1 MKQLI
6 RLFVFLTLGFTL
18 LAQEPDDSPVIVP
31 GNKPVET
38 NNTDIGFFC
47 KDEPFVCNLS
57 FDIRKLFKEKYIDE
71 YRNAKLSYR
80 LNDSVDLEKTI
91 RLKARG
97 ITRKRLCQLPPL
109 KINLKK
115 AEIQAGELKGIKKLK
130 LVTCCKY
137 SRTFEQYVLKEYIAY
152 KLYNLL
158 TDCSFRVR
166 LIQIRYVDT
175 GRKKPKEYISYG
187 FAIEDVDVLAERN
200 DAIKIKIN
208 TLNQSCIDKVSMNRV
223 ALFQFMIGNTD
234 WSVPGQ
240 HNVKLLK
247 LNDHLKVTPFVV
259 PYDFDYS
266 GFVNTYYAVPLEI
279 FMIENVRERLFR
291 GICSTPE
298 EYETTIQLF
307 LDKKESIYQ
316 TILEF
321 EYFEDQT
328 RNEVLTYIDEFYRII
343 ESEDLISCNIINL
356 CKKY

>member
-18 LAQEPDDSPVIVP
+18 WAQEPDDSPVIVP
-31 GNKPVET
+31 GNKPLE
-38 NNTDIGFFC
+38 NNSTDIDFFC
-47 KDEPFVCNLS
+47 KDKPFICDLS
-57 FDIRKLFKEKYIDE
+57 FDIKKLFKEKYINE
-71 YRNAKLSYR
+71 YHDAKLSYR
-80 LNDSVDLEKTI
+80 LNDSINLEKAI

-97 ITRKRLCQLPPL
+97 LTRKQLCYVPPL
-109 KINLKK
+109 TINLKK
-115 AEIQAGELKGIKKLK
+115 AEIQSGELKGIKKLK

-137 SRTFEQYVLKEYIAY
+137 SRTYEQYVLKEYLTY

-166 LIQIRYVDT
+166 LIQIRYIDI
-175 GRKKPKEYISYG
+175 GKKTPKEYISYG

-200 DAIKIKIN
+200 NAIKIKIN
-208 TLNQSCIDKVSMNRV
+208 TLNQNCIDKASMNRF

-234 WSVPGQ
+234 WSVTGR
-240 HNVKLLK
+240 HNLKLVK
-247 LNDHLKVTPFVV
+247 LNDPLKLTPFVV

-266 GFVNTYYAVPLEI
+266 GFVNTHYSIPAEKL
-279 FMIENVRERLFR
+279 MLENVRERLFQ
-291 GICSTPE
+291 GICCTCE
-298 EYETTIQLF
+298 EFETTIQEF

-321 EYFEDQT
+321 EYFEDRT
-328 RNEVLTYIDEFYRII
+328 REDILVYIDEFFSII
-343 ESEDLISCNIINL
+343 ESDDLISQNIFSS

>member
-1 MKQLI
+1 G
-6 RLFVFLTLGFTL
+6 LFVFLTLGFTL
-18 LAQEPDDSPVIVP
+18 WAQESDDSPVIVP
-31 GNKPVET
+31 GNKPLDD
-38 NNTDIGFFC
+38 NSTDIGFFC
-47 KDEPFVCNLS
+47 KDEPFVCDLS
-57 FDIRKLFKEKYIDE
+57 FDIKKLFKEKYIDE
-71 YRNAKLSYR
+71 YHNAKLSYR

-115 AEIQAGELKGIKKLK
+115 AEIQSGELKGIKKLK

-137 SRTFEQYVLKEYIAY
+137 SRTFEQYVLKEYMTY

-166 LIQIRYVDT
+166 LIQIRYVDI
-175 GRKKPKEYISYG
+175 GRKKPKEYTSYG
-187 FAIEDVDVLAERN
+187 FAIEDVDVMAERN
-200 DAIKIKIN
+200 NSIKIRIN
-208 TLNQSCIDKVSMNRV
+208 TLNQNCIDKASMNRF

-247 LNDHLKVTPFVV
+247 LNDPLKVTPFVV

-266 GFVNTYYAVPLEI
+266 GFVNTHYSVPAEV
-279 FMIENVRERLFR
+279 FMLDNVRERLFR
-291 GICSTPE
+291 GICCTPE
-298 EYETTIQLF
+298 EYEATIQEF

-321 EYFEDQT
+321 EYFKEWT
-328 RNEVLTYIDEFYRII
+328 RNEVLAYIDGFFRII
-343 ESEDLISCNIINL
+343 ESDDLISQNIVDL

>member
-1 MKQLI
+1 MKQLPG
-6 RLFVFLTLGFTL
+6 LFVFLTLGFTL
-18 LAQEPDDSPVIVP
+18 WAQEPDNSPVIVP
-31 GNKPVET
+31 GNKPLDD
-38 NNTDIGFFC
+38 NSTDIGFFC

-115 AEIQAGELKGIKKLK
+115 AEIHAGELKGIKKLK

-137 SRTFEQYVLKEYIAY
+137 SRTFEQYVLKEYMTY

-166 LIQIRYVDT
+166 LIQICYVDI
-175 GRKKPKEYISYG
+175 GRKKPKEYTSYG
-187 FAIEDVDVLAERN
+187 FAIEDVNVLAERN
-200 DAIKIKIN
+200 NAIRIKIN
-208 TLNQSCIDKVSMNRV
+208 TLNQNCIDKVSMNRV

-247 LNDHLKVTPFVV
+247 LNDPLKVTPFVV

-266 GFVNTYYAVPLEI
+266 GFVNTHYSVPAEI
-279 FMIENVRERLFR
+279 FMIDNVRERLFR
-291 GICSTPE
+291 GIYCIPE
-298 EYETTIQLF
+298 EYEATIQLF

-321 EYFEDQT
+321 EYFKEWT
-328 RNEVLTYIDEFYRII
+328 RNEVLEYIDDFFRII
-343 ESEDLISCNIINL
+343 ESDDLIRQNIFSS
-356 CKKY
+356 CKK

>member
-1 MKQLI
+1 MKQLLG
-6 RLFVFLTLGFTL
+6 LFVFLTLGITL
-18 LAQEPDDSPVIVP
+18 WAQGPDDSPVIATD
-31 GNKPVET
+31 NKPTED
-38 NNTDIGFFC
+38 NSTDIGLFC
-47 KDEPFVCNLS
+47 KDEPFVCDLT
-57 FDIRKLFKEKYIDE
+57 FDIKKFSREKYKDQYQE
-71 YRNAKLSYR
+71 AKLTYY

-97 ITRKRLCQLPPL
+97 IFRKNHCYLPPI

-115 AEIQAGELKGIKKLK
+115 AEIQSGELKGIKKLK

-137 SRTFEQYVLKEYIAY
+137 SRTYEQYVLKEYMTY

-166 LIQIRYVDT
+166 LMQIRYVDI

-200 DAIKIKIN
+200 NAIRIKIN
-208 TLNQSCIDKVSMNRV
+208 TLNRSCIDKASMNRV
-223 ALFQFMIGNTD
+223 ALFQYMIGNTD
-234 WSVPGQ
+234 WSVTGL
-240 HNVKLLK
+240 HNLKLLK

-266 GFVNTYYAVPLEI
+266 GFVNTHYSVPAEI
-279 FMIENVRERLFR
+279 FMIDNVRERLFR
-291 GICSTPE
+291 GIYCIPE
-298 EYETTIQLF
+298 EYEATIQLF

-321 EYFEDQT
+321 EYFKEWT
-328 RNEVLTYIDEFYRII
+328 RNEVLAYIDDFFRII
-343 ESEDLISCNIINL
+343 ESDDLIRQNIFCS
-356 CKKY
+356 CKK